1 MKTPLYSIPMRYFLE
16 VADCGSVNQAA
27 ERLFVAASAVSRQV
41 GKLEDGLGVALF
53 ERRNRRMLLT
63 PAGQR
68 LQAHLRLGTDE
79 AEVVLEQVRGLAE
92 QALRQI
98 RIACTEGFAAA
109 FLPAAIAA
117 FRQRHPQAR
126 FELTVA
132 SPDEVSALLARGA
145 VDLGLKY
152 SMAPEKGVQI
162 EHSALA
168 PVYAVMAP
176 GHPLARRRVV
186 GVVEVARYPLALG
199 GAGVTARQLFDLGCS
214 VAGVSYQPAVTSN
227 FSSALLALVQGDD
240 IVLSSHLTVAHLV
253 AEGRLVAVPF
263 EEAQLQQRRL
273 QLMSALGR
281 TLPPLAQV
289 FTRDLVTAIERHG
302 KRRIGRRTVA
312 QKVARVP

>member
-41 GKLEDGLGVALF
+41 AKLEDGLGVSLF
-53 ERRNRRMLLT
+53 ERRSRRMHLT

-68 LQAHLRLGTDE
+68 LQTHLRLGSDE

-92 QALRQI
+92 QAVRQI
-98 RIACTEGFAAA
+98 RLACTEGFAAA
-109 FLPAAIAA
+109 FLPSVIAA

-152 SMAPEKGVQI
+152 CVAPEKGMRV
-162 EHSALA
+162 EHAALA

-176 GHPLARRRVV
+176 GHPLARRRRVTV
-186 GVVEVARYPLALG
+186 ADVARYPLALG

-214 VAGVSYQPAVTSN
+214 VAGVAYQPAVTSN
-227 FSSALLALVQGDD
+227 FSSALLSLVQGED
-240 IVLSSHLTVAHLV
+240 ILLSSHLTVAHLV
-253 AEGRLVAVPF
+253 EQGRLMAVPF

-273 QLMSALGR
+273 QLMSPLTR
-281 TLPPLAQV
+281 TLPPLAQA
-289 FTRDLVTAIERHG
+289 FTRELVAAIERHG
-302 KRRIGRRTVA
+302 KRRIGRRTA
-312 QKVARVP
+312 TRGLASGS